1 MPLRDLLYI
10 ARLMEKSVNK
20 RSLYQSELIKIPTPH
35 FVVFYNGKEKKPE
48 DTTIKLSDAFLQKE
62 KEPELELKV
71 RYLNINR
78 GCNPELMERCRTLRE
93 YSEFVA
99 RIRKYAVGET
109 AIGEAVDRAVTE
121 CIGEGILADFLSG
134 QRAEVIAMSI
144 FEYNEEEEMRKL
156 REGEREIWEKRGK
169 AKGKAEDLLL
179 ILEFRWTVPGWL
191 KERIFQ
197 EADALQLES
206 WMKAAMS
213 AGTMKDFLE
222 KTGLSET

>member
-1 MPLRDLLYI
+1 
-10 ARLMEKSVNK
+10 
-20 RSLYQSELIKIPTPH
+20 
-35 FVVFYNGKEKKPE
+35 
-48 DTTIKLSDAFLQKE
+48 
-62 KEPELELKV
+62 
-71 RYLNINR
+71 
-78 GCNPELMERCRTLRE
+78 MERCRTLRE
-93 YSEFVA
+93 YSEFVS
-99 RIRKYAVGET
+99 RIRKYAVGEI

-121 CIGEGILADFLSG
+121 CIREGILADFLSG

>member
-1 MPLRDLLYI
+1 
-10 ARLMEKSVNK
+10 
-20 RSLYQSELIKIPTPH
+20 
-35 FVVFYNGKEKKPE
+35 
-48 DTTIKLSDAFLQKE
+48 
-62 KEPELELKV
+62 
-71 RYLNINR
+71 
-78 GCNPELMERCRTLRE
+78 
-93 YSEFVA
+93 
-99 RIRKYAVGET
+99 
-109 AIGEAVDRAVTE
+109 
-121 CIGEGILADFLSG
+121 
-134 QRAEVIAMSI
+134 MSI
-144 FEYNEEEEMRKL
+144 FEYNEEEEMRKI

>member
-1 MPLRDLLYI
+1 
-10 ARLMEKSVNK
+10 
-20 RSLYQSELIKIPTPH
+20 
-35 FVVFYNGKEKKPE
+35 
-48 DTTIKLSDAFLQKE
+48 
-62 KEPELELKV
+62 
-71 RYLNINR
+71 
-78 GCNPELMERCRTLRE
+78 
-93 YSEFVA
+93 
-99 RIRKYAVGET
+99 
-109 AIGEAVDRAVTE
+109 
-121 CIGEGILADFLSG
+121 
-134 QRAEVIAMSI
+134 MSI

-169 AKGKAEDLLL
+169 AEGKAEDLLL

-197 EADALQLES
+197 ETDALQLES